1 MNSPNFFIP
10 EDSFSDD
17 ADINNLYQ
25 EACIAKKAVREADE
39 KLKEAKK
46 YFESFETQLIDKIKA
61 TGGVKWEREK
71 GFSAGYEDKFYYSF
85 TKDNRLEIIEF
96 VSAAGRD
103 DLLTVN
109 VASLGSFLRT
119 DFCEEDETEKDMA
132 DRLPVF
138 ISNYSKP
145 KLTLRANGK
154 VV

>member
-1 MNSPNFFIP
+1 MNSPNFTIP
-10 EDSFSDD
+10 ENAFSDD

-39 KLKEAKK
+39 KLKETKK
-46 YFESFETQLIDKIKA
+46 HFESFEAQLIEKIKA
-61 TGGVKWEREK
+61 TGGVKWEQQK

-85 TKDNRLEIIEF
+85 TKDNRLDVIEF
-96 VSAAGRD
+96 VSSEGRD

-109 VASLGSFLRT
+109 VTSLGEFLRT
-119 DFCEEDETEKDMA
+119 DFRNENETEKDMA
-132 DRLPVF
+132 ARLPEF